1 MKKGII
7 IASLILVIG
16 LMGLGMADIDI
27 PPVEEESFGGRVG
40 IIPIM
45 FKQEVSENQTCCEDT
60 PLIAEIAAP
69 SVGHENQVCN
79 CTIIVMMCN
88 CTPDSLFSFSNANF
102 VEVWPPFFY

>member
-1 MKKGII
+1 MRMKKGII

-45 FKQEVSENQTCCEDT
+45 FAQQNQTNE
-60 PLIAEIAAP
+60 
-69 SVGHENQVCN
+69 SQVN
-79 CTIIVMMCN
+79 CTIIIVMMCN
-88 CTPDSLFSFSNANF
+88 CTA
-102 VEVWPPFFY
+102 